1 MQTKDLLFLQR
12 EQKTRDCLKHSASM
26 PGACATEYL
35 SRVDRASYRF
45 AAQKYAA
52 RPSTIYLSH
61 KIMARSS
68 SVAAPLL
75 FIAAAAYAL
84 SCCRSAP
91 SFVAPPK
98 AAEAALQQ
106 QQQAAV
112 VSATLAAASM
122 PAPAW
127 AARASD
133 EDDEGFDVRIIAVL
147 ALPLFAI
154 SWALFNVWRVA
165 FRQVVRQ
172 GENAK
177 GNAL

>member
-1 MQTKDLLFLQR
+1 
-12 EQKTRDCLKHSASM
+12 
-26 PGACATEYL
+26 
-35 SRVDRASYRF
+35 
-45 AAQKYAA
+45 
-52 RPSTIYLSH
+52 
-61 KIMARSS
+61 MARSN

-75 FIAAAAYAL
+75 FIAAAVYVL

>member
-1 MQTKDLLFLQR
+1 MQTVATCCKSQSS
-12 EQKTRDCLKHSASM
+12 KAGKAGSGGHSANNAFVLPCFDATHPTFCRYFLVQERRTSQQ
-26 PGACATEYL
+26 PLACQ
-35 SRVDRASYRF
+35 
-45 AAQKYAA
+45 QKN
-52 RPSTIYLSH
+52 
-61 KIMARSS
+61 MARSS

-75 FIAAAAYAL
+75 LIAAAAYVL
-84 SCCRSAP
+84 SCRSAP

-112 VSATLAAASM
+112 LSATLAAATM

-127 AARASD
+127 AVRASD
-133 EDDEGFDVRIIAVL
+133 EDDEGFDVRILAVL

-172 GENAK
+172 GESAK
-177 GNAL
+177 GNSL

>member
-1 MQTKDLLFLQR
+1 
-12 EQKTRDCLKHSASM
+12 M
-26 PGACATEYL
+26 P
-35 SRVDRASYRF
+35 
-45 AAQKYAA
+45 
-52 RPSTIYLSH
+52 
-61 KIMARSS
+61 RSS

-75 FIAAAAYAL
+75 FIAAAAYVL
-84 SCCRSAP
+84 SCSRSAP

>member
-1 MQTKDLLFLQR
+1 
-12 EQKTRDCLKHSASM
+12 
-26 PGACATEYL
+26 
-35 SRVDRASYRF
+35 
-45 AAQKYAA
+45 
-52 RPSTIYLSH
+52 
-61 KIMARSS
+61 MARSS
-68 SVAAPLL
+68 SVVAPLL
-75 FIAAAAYAL
+75 FIAAAAYVL
-84 SCCRSAP
+84 SCSRSAP

-98 AAEAALQQ
+98 AAEAALQQQ

>member
-1 MQTKDLLFLQR
+1 MNTLVEHSVTSFAYSLAHRNCLQIFSAQTLWHRNSLW
-12 EQKTRDCLKHSASM
+12 
-26 PGACATEYL
+26 
-35 SRVDRASYRF
+35 
-45 AAQKYAA
+45 
-52 RPSTIYLSH
+52 
-61 KIMARSS
+61 KIMARSN
-68 SVAAPLL
+68 SVAAPML
-75 FIAAAAYAL
+75 FIAAAAYVL

>member
-1 MQTKDLLFLQR
+1 MSIMVRIASQ
-12 EQKTRDCLKHSASM
+12 LK
-26 PGACATEYL
+26 
-35 SRVDRASYRF
+35 
-45 AAQKYAA
+45 KAA
-52 RPSTIYLSH
+52 RTQNLCLQH

-75 FIAAAAYAL
+75 FIAAAAYVL
-84 SCCRSAP
+84 SCSRTAP

>member
-1 MQTKDLLFLQR
+1 MPDAAI
-12 EQKTRDCLKHSASM
+12 ASFWLRRSVH
-26 PGACATEYL
+26 PTDIH
-35 SRVDRASYRF
+35 R
-45 AAQKYAA
+45 QQ
-52 RPSTIYLSH
+52 H

-106 QQQAAV
+106 QQQAVV